1 MDQGFPVA
9 MQVGQENVLFS
20 RDASV
25 VALIGDISQCQ
36 CSCTTNVLRN
46 GLNSHLFFERIWSTG
61 LLETKR
67 KTSRNIPLFS
77 YMI

>member
-1 MDQGFPVA
+1 MDQGFPVV

-36 CSCTTNVLRN
+36 GSCTTNVLRN

-61 LLETKR
+61 LLETRRKR
-67 KTSRNIPLFS
+67 PGIYLYFHT
-77 YMI
+77 